1 MSSVLKVS
9 EIQDPTNGNS
19 ALTVDA
25 AGRVLTPAR
34 PVFMAPGNASGY
46 TNVSVSNTII
56 PNWNTS
62 DSTISIVQGGMSFS
76 SSGVTVPVAG
86 IYEVFGSVIF
96 KAENAEY
103 GLLMIYRNND
113 RITLSQKYN
122 QTTGG
127 TVEDATIT
135 KGFVNCAAGDVLS
148 LREQGSGAQW
158 YNNGAY
164 GTFSV
169 QLIG

>member
-1 MSSVLKVS
+1 MSKLYVD
-9 EIQDPTNGNS
+9 EIASKTN
-19 ALTVDA
+19 ATDA
-25 AGRVLTPAR
+25 MTIDSSGRILMPNK
-34 PVFMAPGNASGY
+34 PLFMASGNASGY
-46 TNVSVSNTII
+46 TNVSGSNTII
-56 PNWNTS
+56 SAWNTS
-62 DSTISIVQGGMSFS
+62 DSTISILQGGMSFS

-127 TVEDATIT
+127 TVEDATVT

-158 YNNGAY
+158 YNNGVY